1 MKRIKAITI
10 RRILPVILAA
20 AMFLSLLAGC
30 GDGPE
35 RASVESEAPTGAP
48 VEDSRGETTLPVGT
62 RDAEDIMISDEE
74 LDDIR
79 STVEMMEESYH
90 YNAEENVTVGS
101 RDWTIYSSPLGREGL
116 TEAEAKFYD
125 RLEELGQRYIATDAL
140 NGIQNSNSEWYLT
153 DRVLYG
159 DLGLVRE
166 QALNLVR
173 WFLYNNPQYY
183 FFTGATSSNSYYTT
197 LQIYDFVSKGED
209 RAKVTNELF
218 EKLDGW
224 IQQVDQQAATTYQKE
239 LLVNNLLCLENEYEF
254 GEYDQSLYSAVM
266 LGETVCAGFAKA
278 FCAMMNALDVD
289 TTAGLS
295 RNEEENMGHAWNVVR
310 FDDGN
315 FYCVDVCWNND
326 DESSTGYS
334 NNYLNVGEA
343 DSKNSDYARTYHT
356 YQPAFERY
364 IPVIAAVSYTPTAY
378 DADTKKPAATPAPTP
393 SAQPTPS
400 APSTVDLD
408 SGSYREG
415 GASGGQGDVMS
426 SYWFNFAVD
435 DAYTCASYGGYKPAA
450 GNQLVVVHILMKN
463 TFSKAINMFH
473 TDFKLRWGDTASS
486 AYAWPLST
494 RESGELWENEIHIDH
509 LLSDDQLPA
518 KYELEVDGRK
528 DGLLIYEV
536 PAKLPDG
543 TDNRSFSLSFKE
555 AFSSDKQGDTY
566 TIDFTPRGTANLNT
580 GAYQKGGA
588 TGYLGDVLNTYWF
601 NFTVDD
607 AYTCASYGG
616 YQPAAG
622 NQLLVVHLL
631 MKNTFSRNVKMFDG
645 DFELIWE
652 SMGSEASAWPI
663 TATVDDAIPI
673 ESLLSSD
680 MLPAEYDLSINQTKE
695 GLLVFEVPAP
705 GTNGADNNTYA
716 LFFQEHFADD
726 TVGDDY
732 AILITPSAR

>member
-62 RDAEDIMISDEE
+62 RDAEDVMISDEE

-254 GEYDQSLYSAVM
+254 GEHDQSLYSAVM

-343 DSKNSDYARTYHT
+343 GLQEQRLRQNISHLSARFRALHTGDCRRQLYAHCLRYRYEEACCDPCAHTVRTAHT
-356 YQPAFERY
+356 VRP
-364 IPVIAAVSYTPTAY
+364 
-378 DADTKKPAATPAPTP
+378 
-393 SAQPTPS
+393 
-400 APSTVDLD
+400 LH
-408 SGSYREG
+408 SGPGFRQL
-415 GASGGQGDVMS
+415 SGGRC
-426 SYWFNFAVD
+426 F
-435 DAYTCASYGGYKPAA
+435 
-450 GNQLVVVHILMKN
+450 
-463 TFSKAINMFH
+463 
-473 TDFKLRWGDTASS
+473 R
-486 AYAWPLST
+486 
-494 RESGELWENEIHIDH
+494 RSGRCDE
-509 LLSDDQLPA
+509 
-518 KYELEVDGRK
+518 
-528 DGLLIYEV
+528 
-536 PAKLPDG
+536 
-543 TDNRSFSLSFKE
+543 
-555 AFSSDKQGDTY
+555 
-566 TIDFTPRGTANLNT
+566 
-580 GAYQKGGA
+580 
-588 TGYLGDVLNTYWF
+588 
-601 NFTVDD
+601 
-607 AYTCASYGG
+607 
-616 YQPAAG
+616 
-622 NQLLVVHLL
+622 QLLVQFRRGRRVYLCQL
-631 MKNTFSRNVKMFDG
+631 WR
-645 DFELIWE
+645 L
-652 SMGSEASAWPI
+652 
-663 TATVDDAIPI
+663 
-673 ESLLSSD
+673 
-680 MLPAEYDLSINQTKE
+680 Q
-695 GLLVFEVPAP
+695 
-705 GTNGADNNTYA
+705 
-716 LFFQEHFADD
+716 
-726 TVGDDY
+726 
-732 AILITPSAR
+732 ARRR